1 MKRMKSVQSAYYAQH
16 IQPAADTMSYQVL
29 FDKQTSLQ
37 ETVYKSVQ
45 TDISSGAQFYISNA
59 VGTAWKVSR

>member
-1 MKRMKSVQSAYYAQH
+1 MKSAQSAYYAQH

-37 ETVYKSVQ
+37 ETVYKLVQ
-45 TDISSGAQFYISNA
+45 TMIYPVVQFYISNV
-59 VGTAWKVSR
+59 VGTA